1 MKQLIMK
8 DFIVQRKMLIW
19 YIIYPFLF
27 YMATRDNHST
37 FTLTTVIIPVILM
50 MRTFYSDEKNQSEKM
65 FNSLPISRK
74 QMILAKYMFA
84 LIILMT
90 SVIIAYFTVGIQ
102 LRNETVD
109 FVETTVVTSMSLGF
123 IVFSLILPIY
133 FLLGYQKTFMIA
145 CFLLIAPIFILEV
158 FFKVNIEQLN
168 LHSGFLCMGA
178 TCMLVFSM
186 LACVKLYERMDI

>member
-19 YIIYPFLF
+19 YIIYPLLF
-27 YMATRDNHST
+27 YMAMRDNHST

-90 SVIIAYFTVGIQ
+90 SVIIA
-102 LRNETVD
+102 
-109 FVETTVVTSMSLGF
+109 
-123 IVFSLILPIY
+123 
-133 FLLGYQKTFMIA
+133 
-145 CFLLIAPIFILEV
+145 
-158 FFKVNIEQLN
+158 
-168 LHSGFLCMGA
+168 
-178 TCMLVFSM
+178 
-186 LACVKLYERMDI
+186 